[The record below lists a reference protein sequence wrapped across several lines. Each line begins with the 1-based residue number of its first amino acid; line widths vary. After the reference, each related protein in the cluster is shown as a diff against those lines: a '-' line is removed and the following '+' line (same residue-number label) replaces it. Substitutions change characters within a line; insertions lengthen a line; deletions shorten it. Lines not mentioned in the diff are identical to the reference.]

1 MSPIVLT
8 QVCVFYRKIVLL
20 LVSKTLKYTLFRLN
34 HRYFPKHFFLKV
46 MQKSFCTEV
55 SEEKEYPIT
64 ITPIYLSLYIFILR
78 SWYILLKL
86 VLRKR
91 DFKFSPQKNLF
102 RLIKAIGRDYLM
114 KLIKSI
120 FYFTIHIL
128 DCYKLDL
135 FHLYYSY
142 YRRRT
147 IENRLYYKQNKY
159 RKSQMKE
166 IFLFD
171 KFTIKSG

>member
-1 MSPIVLT
+1 MRI
-8 QVCVFYRKIVLL
+8 YRNIVLL

-34 HRYFPKHFFLKV
+34 HPYFQRYFFLKE
-46 MQKSFCTEV
+46 MQKGFSREV
-55 SEEKEYPIT
+55 SEEKEFPIT
-64 ITPIYLSLYIFILR
+64 ITSIYLSLYIFILR
-78 SWYILLKL
+78 SWYILLKSA
-86 VLRKR
+86 LRKR

-102 RLIKAIGRDYLM
+102 RLFKAIGWDYLM
-114 KLIKSI
+114 KLIQSI
-120 FYFTIHIL
+120 FYFTIQIL

-142 YRRRT
+142 YKRRT
-147 IENRLYYKQNKY
+147 IEKRLYYKQNKY
-159 RKSQMKE
+159 RQGQLKE